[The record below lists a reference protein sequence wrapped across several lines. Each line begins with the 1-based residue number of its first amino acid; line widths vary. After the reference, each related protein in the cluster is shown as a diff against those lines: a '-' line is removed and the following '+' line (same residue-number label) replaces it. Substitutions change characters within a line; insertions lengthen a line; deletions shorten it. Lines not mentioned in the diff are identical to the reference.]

1 MKTYVQNSEANLGQT
16 LRASLGLLIFTL
28 VGCGAVYSAIATG
41 AGQVLFNN
49 QANGSLVEI
58 DHKVVGSTLVAQPFV
73 GNEYFHPR
81 PSAANY
87 DPMAMAGT
95 NLARTNP
102 ELQKQIDA
110 QILTVKKQNH
120 TDNTPIPSDLVT
132 KSGSGID
139 PHISPQAAQL
149 QVARVAQA
157 RHLDLKVVEELLQKH
172 IEPMQF
178 GVLGQA
184 RVNVLELNIALD
196 QLQSTH

>member
-41 AGQVLFNN
+41 VGQILFNN
-49 QANGSLVEI
+49 QANGSLIEI
-58 DHKVVGSTLVAQPFV
+58 DQKVVGSTLVAQPFV

-87 DPMAMAGT
+87 EPMAMAGT

-139 PHISPQAAQL
+139 PHISPEAAQL

>member
-16 LRASLGLLIFTL
+16 LRASLGILIFTL

-49 QANGSLVEI
+49 QANGSLIEI
-58 DHKVVGSTLVAQPFV
+58 DQKVVGSTLVAQPFV

-87 DPMAMAGT
+87 DPMTMAGT

-110 QILTVKKQNH
+110 QILAVKKQDQ
-120 TDNTPIPSDLVT
+120 TGNTPIPSDLVT

-139 PHISPQAAQL
+139 PHISPEAAQL

-157 RHLDLKVVEELLQKH
+157 RHLDLRIVEELLQKH

>member
-16 LRASLGLLIFTL
+16 LRASFGLLIFTL
-28 VGCGAVYSAIATG
+28 AGCGAYSAIATG
-41 AGQVLFNN
+41 VGQVLFNN
-49 QANGSLVEI
+49 QANGSLIEI
-58 DHKVVGSTLVAQPFV
+58 DHKNLGSKLVAQPFV
-73 GNEYFHPR
+73 GEAYFHPR
-81 PSAANY
+81 PSAVEY
-87 DPMAMAGT
+87 DPMAVGGT
-95 NLARTNP
+95 NLARTNS
-102 ELQKQIDA
+102 ELQQQIDA
-110 QILTVKKQNH
+110 QILAVKKQDH
-120 TDNTPIPSDLVT
+120 TGNVPIPSDLVT

-139 PHISPQAAQL
+139 PHISPEAAQL

>member
-1 MKTYVQNSEANLGQT
+1 MKTYVQNSEVNLGQT

-28 VGCGAVYSAIATG
+28 MGCGAVYSAIATG
-41 AGQVLFNN
+41 AGQILFNN
-49 QANGSLVEI
+49 QANGSLIEI
-58 DHKVVGSTLVAQPFV
+58 DQKVVGSTLVAQPFV

-110 QILTVKKQNH
+110 QILAVKKQDH
-120 TDNTPIPSDLVT
+120 TGNTPIPSDLVT

-139 PHISPQAAQL
+139 PHISPEAAQL

-157 RHLDLKVVEELLQKH
+157 RHLDSKVVEGLLQKH

>member
-41 AGQVLFNN
+41 AGQVLFND
-49 QANGSLVEI
+49 QANGNLIEI
-58 DHKVVGSTLVAQPFV
+58 DQKVVGSTLVAQPFV

-110 QILTVKKQNH
+110 QMLAVKKQDH
-120 TDNTPIPSDLVT
+120 TGNTPIPSDLVT

-139 PHISPQAAQL
+139 PHISPEAAQL
-149 QVARVAQA
+149 QVGRVAQA